1 MNQQPT
7 SEEVLASLFEQK
19 ERDLFI
25 KQSQQVTVP
34 ANTTIFRQ
42 GDACKNYLLV
52 LSGSVKVF
60 SRAENGRE
68 IILYHVKEGD
78 SCTLTTAC
86 LFSKNTYPAEGI
98 TETEVIALMIPR
110 DIFNQGLAQSERFR
124 KIIFDQYAR
133 RLGDVIA
140 LVENLSFGHIDIR
153 LARLLLQL
161 ASETNI
167 VKTTHQNLAI
177 ELGTA
182 REVVS
187 RQLKAFENQQLLSL
201 QRGSIHI
208 IKPDSLKEISEN

>member
-1 MNQQPT
+1 MSKDNTIKDILAELFDP
-7 SEEVLASLFEQK
+7 EEA
-19 ERDLFI
+19 DLFI
-25 KQSQQVTVP
+25 KQAQKTTVP

-68 IILYHVKEGD
+68 VILYHVREGE

-86 LFSKNTYPAEGI
+86 LFAENSYPAEGV
-98 TETEVIALMIPR
+98 TETEVTALMLSL
-110 DIFNQGLAQSERFR
+110 DIFNRGLSESESFR
-124 KIIFDQYAR
+124 KIIFDQYAK

-161 ASETNI
+161 ASDSNDI
-167 VKTTHQNLAI
+167 KITHQNLAV

-187 RQLKAFENQQLLSL
+187 RQLKAFEKKQLISL
-201 QRGSIHI
+201 QRGSIQLI
-208 IKPDSLKEISEN
+208 NPNNLKKISEK